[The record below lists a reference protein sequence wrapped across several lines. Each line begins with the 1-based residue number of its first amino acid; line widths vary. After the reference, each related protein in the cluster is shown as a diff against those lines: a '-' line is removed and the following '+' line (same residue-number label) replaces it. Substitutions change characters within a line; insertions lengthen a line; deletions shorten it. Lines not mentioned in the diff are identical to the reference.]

1 MKSKLLLAVVG
12 MCLAAS
18 ASAVQIIEQGGSILV
33 ADTNAI
39 VPADLNFSTC
49 GVVIGTNNSV
59 NVVDVSGCQ
68 LAETPNEC
76 LAVADIAAGTVNIP
90 CVSLKGAED
99 TEYVVNMT
107 QRGNSMN
114 WEVIFVDYNYRQ
126 TPGTPGSAS
135 RGKKK

>member
-1 MKSKLLLAVVG
+1 MKSKLLLAAVC
-12 MCLAAS
+12 MCCATS
-18 ASAVQIIEQGGSILV
+18 VSAVQIIEQGGSILV
-33 ADTNAI
+33 ADTTAV
-39 VPADLNFSTC
+39 VPADLDFSAC
-49 GVVIGTNNSV
+49 GVVIGSSNAV
-59 NVVDVSGCQ
+59 NVVDVSGCE
-68 LAETPNEC
+68 LAQAPNEC

-90 CVSLKGAED
+90 CVALKGNEG

-135 RGKKK
+135 KGKNK